1 MRSSILLIACF
12 ICVGAYSQRVDW
24 NKIKRFNPDA
34 YLLKAERQPTKVLL
48 LGSFHFGY
56 PNLDGHKTDSSKYID
71 VMSAKRQQEMSE
83 LVEVIK
89 QFKPT
94 RIYIEWY
101 NKARIDSLYKEY
113 RNNRFK
119 LGRNEIYQLGFR
131 IASEMNH
138 SKLYTVDEQPFSHA
152 NRNKYVWIDSLWSS
166 RIPVDSLRDQYWDA
180 RYKEFYTAS
189 DSAEL
194 SLSMLEIFLF
204 LSQPAIQNRSHGHYL
219 VSGFNTVS
227 HQGPD
232 ALALW
237 WYNRNLRIFNSI
249 LKTRPTSEERII
261 VLFGNGHMPILK
273 HCFQASPEF
282 EVVELRSLLEN

>member
-1 MRSSILLIACF
+1 M
-12 ICVGAYSQRVDW
+12 DW

-101 NKARIDSLYKEY
+101 NQARIDSLYKEY